1 MSDQKFFNAMTPWL
15 LSLLRI
21 IVAFLFIQH
30 GTSKLFHYPGS
41 MGDIRLFSLIGIA
54 GILEVFGGGLL
65 FFGLFTRFVAFILSG
80 EMAFAYFMVHAPRNF
95 WPLLNHGEAAV
106 FYCFVF
112 LYFASAGGGKLS
124 LDRLI
129 RNKK

>member
-1 MSDQKFFNAMTPWL
+1 MSDQKIFNTLSPWL

-21 IVAFLFIQH
+21 IVAFLFIEH
-30 GTSKLFHYPGS
+30 GTSKLFHYPAS
-41 MGDIRLFSLIGIA
+41 MGHIPLFSLIGIA
-54 GILEVFGGGLL
+54 GILETFGGGLL
-65 FFGLFTRFVAFILSG
+65 FLGLYTRFVAFILSG

-106 FYCFVF
+106 FFCFVF
-112 LYFASAGGGKLS
+112 LYFASAGGGKIS